1 MYTRY
6 EVIGPFTE
14 VAHTGVITNY
24 DDFLEEA
31 KKQNI
36 GISTEIDDMFYEVM
50 ADLQGMNDAPE
61 LLSPGIMKEDYPGW
75 EGTKVGK
82 MICFFSEEGNYTYT
96 EQIDKLIAMWKK
108 VGEKYG
114 VALTISTIEIPGDEL
129 RQYIV
134 YKDIYQAVANVPAD
148 VLNSHIVRRIEINGG
163 YHLRDLEGVPGR
175 FTCEV

>member
-6 EVIGPFTE
+6 EIIGPFTKI
-14 VAHTGVITNY
+14 AHTGIITNY
-24 DDFLEEA
+24 EDFWDEA
-31 KKQNI
+31 EKQHVNI
-36 GISTEIDDMFYEVM
+36 QEIDDMFYEIM
-50 ADLQGMNDAPE
+50 ADLQGMNDVPE
-61 LLSPGIMKEDYPGW
+61 LLSPGVMKDDYPGW
-75 EGTKVGK
+75 ERTKVGK
-82 MICFFSEEGNYTYT
+82 LICFFSEEGNYTYT

-108 VGEKYG
+108 IGEKYG
-114 VALTISTIEIPGDEL
+114 VALTISTIEISGDEL

-175 FTCEV
+175 FACEV

>member
-6 EVIGPFTE
+6 EIIGPFTKI
-14 VAHTGVITNY
+14 AHSGIITNY
-24 DDFLEEA
+24 EDFWDEA
-31 KKQNI
+31 ERQHVNI
-36 GISTEIDDMFYEVM
+36 QEIDDMFYEIM
-50 ADLQGMNDAPE
+50 ADLQGMNDVPE
-61 LLSPGIMKEDYPGW
+61 LLSPGVMKDDYPGW

-82 MICFFSEEGNYTYT
+82 LICFFSEEGNYTYT

-108 VGEKYG
+108 IGEKYG
-114 VALTISTIEIPGDEL
+114 VALTISTIEISGDEL

-175 FTCEV
+175 IACEV

>member
-6 EVIGPFTE
+6 EIIGPFTKI
-14 VAHTGVITNY
+14 AHSGIITNY
-24 DDFLEEA
+24 EDFWDEA
-31 KKQNI
+31 ERQHVDI
-36 GISTEIDDMFYEVM
+36 QEIDDIFYEVM
-50 ADLQGMNDAPE
+50 ADLQGINDAPE
-61 LLSPGIMKEDYPGW
+61 LLSPGVMKEDYPGW

-82 MICFFSEEGNYTYT
+82 LICFFSEEGNYTYT
-96 EQIDKLIAMWKK
+96 EQIDKLIEMWKK

-114 VALTISTIEIPGDEL
+114 IHLTISTIEISGDEL

-148 VLNSHIVRRIEINGG
+148 VLNSHIIRRIEINGG

-175 FTCEV
+175 IACEI

>member
-6 EVIGPFTE
+6 EIIGPFTKI
-14 VAHTGVITNY
+14 AHTGIITNY
-24 DDFLEEA
+24 EDFWDEA
-31 KKQNI
+31 EKQHVDI
-36 GISTEIDDMFYEVM
+36 QEIDDMFYEIM
-50 ADLQGMNDAPE
+50 ADFQGMNDVPE
-61 LLSPGIMKEDYPGW
+61 LLSPGVMKDDYPGW
-75 EGTKVGK
+75 ERTKVGK
-82 MICFFSEEGNYTYT
+82 LICFFSEEGNYTYT

-163 YHLRDLEGVPGR
+163 YHLRDLEGVSGR
-175 FTCEV
+175 IACEV